1 MSATRTG
8 RRALWAWL
16 LVAGLG
22 GLLAACGRRGKP
34 EAPEDVDPAYP
45 RRYPSR

>member
-1 MSATRTG
+1 MSTGSLG
-8 RRALWAWL
+8 RRALWSWL
-16 LVAGLG
+16 LVAGL

-45 RRYPSR
+45 RRYPGR